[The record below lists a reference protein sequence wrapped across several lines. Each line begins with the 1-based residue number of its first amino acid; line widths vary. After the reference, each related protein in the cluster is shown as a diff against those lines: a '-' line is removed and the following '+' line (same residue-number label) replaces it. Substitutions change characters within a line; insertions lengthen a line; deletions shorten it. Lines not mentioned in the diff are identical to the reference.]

1 MHRRHFLGASLAAGF
16 AALGLRGCGASSPL
30 RFGIHPWIGY
40 ESLYLAEEFGWLPAS
55 VELVKGSS
63 ALDSMELLKSGKLDG
78 AALTLDEAIRVH
90 VDSPQLL
97 VVGVTDV
104 SVGADVLV
112 AKPEIRKLDQLRGKR
127 IAVEL
132 AGVSGT
138 LLLNILDQAGIER
151 DEVTVIDVPVDQH
164 VGLWQQGEV
173 DAIACYEPTASILL
187 GLGGARLF
195 DSRQLPET
203 IFDVLVVTRKFAARV
218 PDAVRALLE
227 AHFSGLRHLIR
238 NQHDSV
244 YRVATRQGI
253 SPADVKLAMASV
265 MFPDLASNRRYLAKD
280 GRVEQVARSLSRML
294 AREGLVPRPLEVD
307 RFSDNGFLPR
317 SLA

>member
-1 MHRRHFLGASLAAGF
+1 MHRRDFLGASLAAGF

-40 ESLYLAEEFGWLPAS
+40 ESLYLAEEFGWLPAL

-63 ALDSMELLKSGKLDG
+63 ALDSMELLKSGQLDG

-90 VDSPQLL
+90 VEGPELL

-112 AKPEIRKLDQLRGKR
+112 AKSEIESLDQLRGKR

-138 LLLNILDQAGIER
+138 LLLNILDQASIER
-151 DEVTVIDVPVDQH
+151 DEVTIVDAPADTH
-164 VGLWQQGEV
+164 VGLWKRGEV

-187 GLGGARLF
+187 GLGGERLF
-195 DSRQLPET
+195 DSSQLPET
-203 IFDVLVVTRKFAARV
+203 IFDVLVVNRNFADRV
-218 PDAVRALLE
+218 PEAVRALLE
-227 AHFSGLRHLIR
+227 AHFSGLRHLVR
-238 NQHDSV
+238 NQYDSI

-253 SPADVKLAMASV
+253 SPREVRLAQASV
-265 MFPDLASNRRYLAKD
+265 MFPDLASNRRYLAKN

-294 AREGLVPRPLEVD
+294 AREGLVPRTLKVE
-307 RFSDNGFLPR
+307 RFSDSQFLPR
-317 SLA
+317 SAA